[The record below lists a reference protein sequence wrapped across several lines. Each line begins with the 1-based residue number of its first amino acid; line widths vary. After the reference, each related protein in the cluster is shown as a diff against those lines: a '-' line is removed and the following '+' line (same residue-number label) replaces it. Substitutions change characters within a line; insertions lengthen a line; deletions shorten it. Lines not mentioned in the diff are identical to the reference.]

1 LKLCNIRMPRLHLK
15 LRLYKAFA
23 KHPNIYYFGL
33 QMSNFLYIVVLT
45 NFLLKAYPYLSLETL
60 AGIGLAL
67 PLYMLLSR
75 KIDKLLG
82 R

>member
-1 LKLCNIRMPRLHLK
+1 LKSLRIK

-23 KHPNIYYFGL
+23 KHPNISYFGL
-33 QMSNFLYIVVLT
+33 KMSNFLYTVVLT
-45 NFLLKAYPYLSLETL
+45 NFLLRAYPYLSLETL
-60 AGIGLAL
+60 AGIGLGF

-75 KIDKLLG
+75 KIDKLFG